1 VETMEEKMASPPVPV
16 TEEQKDKTK
25 AAEPSTIVNNDE
37 LDSDCKGAD
46 SPENQEKHQN
56 EHEEK
61 EKDPTDADTQETDS
75 EKTIEESQRCNNE
88 PTESTDRDEKD
99 NGKSKDK
106 DTDTDGEKEEE
117 GKEDISNKDHV
128 SDADREKG
136 DKVNDDTSVGS
147 KLDAEALSASLS
159 SSRCLLKRN
168 RDDLD
173 VDSDGDNK
181 EEPECKKSHT
191 AAAIKSGDKEEKSEE
206 KDTEENG
213 SAPPVVVEKSLLSKA
228 ELVASMSSSK
238 SVLKRSIDQV
248 TESAEGSAAPD
259 VKKSNIVSEKTDEEH
274 CEVEAS
280 TAEPSSDPK
289 TPVKPSRSVSNVS
302 SINIPSPR
310 MLIKSPSSPVTASEW
325 PLPVLESTRLSPV
338 KDVELSREDEV
349 KRSPKIPKEEVRMIA
364 AKDLA
369 EDRKLEKRRL
379 NKLLTIFD
387 DQKPVK

>member
-1 VETMEEKMASPPVPV
+1 MEEKMASPPVPV

-25 AAEPSTIVNNDE
+25 AAEPSTIVKNDE

-117 GKEDISNKDHV
+117 GKEDISNIDHV
-128 SDADREKG
+128 SDADRETEY
-136 DKVNDDTSVGS
+136 KVNDDTSVES
-147 KLDAEALSASLS
+147 KLDAAALSASLS

-191 AAAIKSGDKEEKSEE
+191 AAAIKSGDKEEKPEE

-349 KRSPKIPKEEVRMIA
+349 KRSPMIPKEEVRIIA

>member
-1 VETMEEKMASPPVPV
+1 MEEKMASPPVPV

-46 SPENQEKHQN
+46 SPENQEKHQ
-56 EHEEK
+56 HEEK

-106 DTDTDGEKEEE
+106 DTDTEGDREKEEE
-117 GKEDISNKDHV
+117 VKEDISNKDRV
-128 SDADREKG
+128 SDADREKN

-147 KLDAEALSASLS
+147 KLDAAALSASLS

-338 KDVELSREDEV
+338 KDGELSREDEV

>member
-1 VETMEEKMASPPVPV
+1 MEEKMASPPVPV

-128 SDADREKG
+128 SDADREKE

-191 AAAIKSGDKEEKSEE
+191 AAAIKSGDKEDKSEE

>member
-1 VETMEEKMASPPVPV
+1 MEEKMASPPVPV

-46 SPENQEKHQN
+46 SPENQEKHQHQ
-56 EHEEK
+56 HEEK

-75 EKTIEESQRCNNE
+75 EKIIEESQRCNNE
-88 PTESTDRDEKD
+88 PTESTDGDEKD

-106 DTDTDGEKEEE
+106 DTDTEGDGEKEEE
-117 GKEDISNKDHV
+117 VKEDISNKDHV
-128 SDADREKG
+128 SDADDREKE

-147 KLDAEALSASLS
+147 KLDAAALSASLS

-191 AAAIKSGDKEEKSEE
+191 AAAIKSGDKEKKSEE

-213 SAPPVVVEKSLLSKA
+213 SALPVVVEKSLLSKA

-274 CEVEAS
+274 CEVKAS

-338 KDVELSREDEV
+338 KDVELSRDDEV

-379 NKLLTIFD
+379 NKLLAIFD

>member
-1 VETMEEKMASPPVPV
+1 MEEKMASPPVPV

-46 SPENQEKHQN
+46 SPENQEKHQHQ
-56 EHEEK
+56 HEEK

-117 GKEDISNKDHV
+117 GKEDISNKDHA
-128 SDADREKG
+128 SDAEREKE

-147 KLDAEALSASLS
+147 KLDAAALSASLS

-338 KDVELSREDEV
+338 KDGELSREDEV

>member
-349 KRSPKIPKEEVRMIA
+349 KRSPKIPKEEVRTIA

>member
-289 TPVKPSRSVSNVS
+289 TPVKPSRSFSNVS